1 MNTSTQTVDTSNN
14 RAKNQLMRDLITKPM
29 DINNNTSPTTKPGI
43 SSKAKKLKA
52 SFQVSK
58 VPRAALECATPRCNT
73 GKNKRKPLM
82 ATSKATT
89 WAKESL
95 AFMSSFKVM
104 VPTTPQ

>member
-29 DINNNTSPTTKPGI
+29 DINSNTSPTTKPGI

-58 VPRAALECATPRCNT
+58 VSKAALECATPRCNT
-73 GKNKRKPLM
+73 GKIK
-82 ATSKATT
+82 KAIDGH
-89 WAKESL
+89 KQGDPIGKGKSGFYVL
-95 AFMSSFKVM
+95 F
-104 VPTTPQ
+104 